1 MQSFR
6 KQILTKPQ
14 HNMALDELSENVTS
28 VSDKAKE
35 YSKSMAE
42 YYKLRLFKYVA
53 KSTSS
58 LVLFF
63 SILCFITLG
72 LLFLS
77 FAASFYIGELL
88 DSRALGFLI
97 IGGFYLL
104 IVVLVFSFGKKTIE
118 RNVLKALSKLFT
130 EEN

>member
-1 MQSFR
+1 
-6 KQILTKPQ
+6 
-14 HNMALDELSENVTS
+14 MALDELSENVTS

-42 YYKLRLFKYVA
+42 YYRLRLFKYVA

-58 LVLFF
+58 FVLFF
-63 SILCFITLG
+63 SILCLITLG

-104 IVVLVFSFGKKTIE
+104 ILAFVFFFGKKTIE
-118 RNVLKALSKLFT
+118 RNVLKAFSKLFT